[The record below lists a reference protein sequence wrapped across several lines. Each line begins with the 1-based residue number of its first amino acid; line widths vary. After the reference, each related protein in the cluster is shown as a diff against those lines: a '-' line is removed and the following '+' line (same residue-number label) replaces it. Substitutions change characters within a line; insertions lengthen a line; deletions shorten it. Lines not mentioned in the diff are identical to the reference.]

1 LRGQARI
8 GEKVVRARIAAKS
21 RSGEENERTRNEMDL
36 LSYQVQRFFTRKEYP
51 FADIA
56 ALFVV

>member
-1 LRGQARI
+1 
-8 GEKVVRARIAAKS
+8 
-21 RSGEENERTRNEMDL
+21 MDL
-36 LSYQVQRFFTRKEYP
+36 LSYQVKRFFTRKEYP